1 MDVQGAD
8 VARPYVEK
16 ANAEYTTLVDSDNV
30 LGNLF
35 GFKAIPLILLFDE
48 SGKLIEGPRQAEVE
62 DDRLIIEMEDW
73 IERGENSVL
82 GKIAANRQSQKMESG
97 FASDEARSHF
107 LKASKYM
114 KSSNNEKALQESN
127 LAFELDPENWLIRKQ
142 RWALENPGKF
152 YDGDIDTDWQ
162 RELVRINK

>member
-16 ANAEYTTLVDSDNV
+16 ANAEYTTLVDSDNM

-35 GFKAIPLILLFDE
+35 GFKTIPLILLFDE
-48 SGKLIEGPRQAEVE
+48 SGNLIEGPRQAEVE
-62 DDRLIIEMEDW
+62 DDRLIIEIEDW
-73 IERGENSVL
+73 IERGENSVP
-82 GKIAANRQSQKMESG
+82 GKIAANRRPQKIEPG
-97 FASDEARSHF
+97 FASDEARNHF
-107 LKASKYM
+107 LKASEYIKA
-114 KSSNNEKALQESN
+114 SNNVKALHELN

-152 YDGDIDTDWQ
+152 YDGEIDTNWQ
-162 RELVRINK
+162 RELIRANK